1 MKKNSMKGPMR
12 GWPKGLVIASA
23 ALAVAAARA
32 GDVHAAKAAA
42 ATRYVVADLPSLG
55 GTNSKA
61 NSIDNRGWA
70 SGYSNVAGNQRRHA
84 TLWREGAATDLGTL
98 GGPNSNIAWPV
109 KNNSGRLS
117 GISQTSTPD
126 PLGENWSCSA
136 FFPGATATGF
146 TCLGFLWEDGVMEAL
161 PTLGGNNGFATGT
174 NNRGQTA
181 GWAENTVHDPT
192 CVAPQVLQFKAV
204 VWGPGQ
210 NQVSQLPLISGDTSG
225 AATAIND
232 RGQVVGISGR
242 CDQAVGRFT
251 AIHAVLWEKGGVADI
266 GNLGRFSWNTPM
278 ALNEGGDIAGFAPVD
293 DSDPDNPQLH
303 AFVKLKGSAIEDI
316 GALSG
321 DLFSE
326 ALGINGRRQV
336 VGISC
341 ANADGS
347 GTCRAFL
354 WQDGSMTDLNTLAAP
369 GYANL
374 LTVAQDINDAGVI
387 TGRAL
392 TPANQRP
399 AFIAMP
405 NP

>member
-1 MKKNSMKGPMR
+1 MKKTRMNR
-12 GWPKGLVIASA
+12 FVIAGA
-23 ALAVAAARA
+23 ALAAAIARA
-32 GDVHAAKAAA
+32 GDVQAAKAAA
-42 ATRYVVADLPSLG
+42 TQYQIVNLPSLG
-55 GTNSKA
+55 GTNSKG
-61 NSIDNRGWA
+61 NSIDNRGWV
-70 SGYSNVAGNQRRHA
+70 SGYSNFAGNQRRHA
-84 TLWREGAATDLGTL
+84 TLWRDGVATDLGTL
-98 GGPNSNIAWPV
+98 GGNNSNIAWPV

-146 TCLGFLWEDGVMEAL
+146 TCLGFIWEDGVLEAL

-174 NNRGQTA
+174 NNRGQTV
-181 GWAENTVHDPT
+181 GWAENTVHDST
-192 CVAPQVLQFKAV
+192 CVAPQVLQFRAV
-204 VWGPGQ
+204 VWGPAA
-210 NQVSQLPLISGDTSG
+210 SQIAELPLVSGDTSS

-251 AIHAVLWEKGGVADI
+251 AIHAVLWDKGIVTDI

-293 DSDPDNPQLH
+293 DTDPDNPQLH
-303 AFVKLKGSAIEDI
+303 AFVKLKGSAIQDI
-316 GALSG
+316 GTLSG

-326 ALGINGRRQV
+326 ALGINRFRQV

-354 WQDGSMTDLNTLAAP
+354 WQEGTMTDLNTLVVP
-369 GYANL
+369 GYPNL

-392 TPANQRP
+392 TPTGQRP
-399 AFIAMP
+399 AYIATP
-405 NP
+405 LP